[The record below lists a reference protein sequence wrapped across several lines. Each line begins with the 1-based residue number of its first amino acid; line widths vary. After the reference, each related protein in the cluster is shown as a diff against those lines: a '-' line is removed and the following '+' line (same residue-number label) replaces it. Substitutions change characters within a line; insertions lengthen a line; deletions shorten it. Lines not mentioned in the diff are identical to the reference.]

1 MVLSS
6 NKLIVSTKDGRG
18 VFSPFAR
25 WDRHPGESFFIDK
38 HEFRIGSDN
47 RVQIPKSFM
56 KELAEKAGVVRPD
69 GRYAIAMQMSAFGRK
84 IPTDQGIKNIRSFGG
99 VVIRNDKL
107 KPYLENG
114 ENGQLL
120 SDVLMKTSEEA
131 DDIRLI
137 VMDYTDPYKIYSD
150 FGGWE

>member
-1 MVLSS
+1 MTLSA

-25 WDRHPGESFFIDK
+25 WDHHPGESFFIDN
-38 HEFRIGSDN
+38 HEFKIGSDN
-47 RVQIPKSFM
+47 RVQIPKTFM
-56 KELAEKAGVVRPD
+56 KALAEKAGIVRSD

-84 IPTDQGIKNIRSFGG
+84 IPAEKGYKNIRSFGG

-114 ENGQLL
+114 KNGQLL
-120 SDVLMKTSEEA
+120 SDELMKTSKEE
-131 DDIRLI
+131 DKRLI
-137 VMDYTDPYKIYSD
+137 VMDYTDPYKLYSD
-150 FGGWE
+150 FGRWQ